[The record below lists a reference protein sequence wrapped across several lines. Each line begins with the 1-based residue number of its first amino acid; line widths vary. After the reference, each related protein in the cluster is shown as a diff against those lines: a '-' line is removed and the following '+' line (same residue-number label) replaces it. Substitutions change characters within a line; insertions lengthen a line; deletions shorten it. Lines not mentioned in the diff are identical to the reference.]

1 MREPEW
7 AAFHPILTVTD
18 ANNCWGA
25 AISLEQVRL
34 PRGGSIYAWVA
45 ETSRLRMGRHP
56 VLSGKTEVTCRGP
69 EYAIVNYILLPGMA
83 VAAGTEDWLAGPGVA
98 YGGFFVVGS
107 ARELVGELVGCRQRP
122 RGELWSCVRLAL
134 CTFGLIVYTGRY
146 PRSSGSPRL
155 SPSACSLHGMPFQRT
170 FPPGLMTISPHFRSR

>member
-1 MREPEW
+1 MREPES
-7 AAFHPILTVTD
+7 AASHPILPARD
-18 ANNCWGA
+18 ANNSWWVLT
-25 AISLEQVRL
+25 SLLQVRL
-34 PRGGSIYAWVA
+34 PRGGSIYAWGA

-83 VAAGTEDWLAGPGVA
+83 VAAGTQDWLAGPGVA
-98 YGGFFVVGS
+98 YGGVFVVGS

-134 CTFGLIVYTGRY
+134 CTFVLIASTG
-146 PRSSGSPRL
+146 PRR
-155 SPSACSLHGMPFQRT
+155 
-170 FPPGLMTISPHFRSR
+170 